1 MAQFPFEL
9 VSADK
14 VVFSGPAQ
22 AVVIPG
28 LEGDFQVL
36 ADHAPTMTSVRP
48 GVVGIDDANGKHIRV
63 FVRGGFAD
71 VNPMGLILLA
81 ETAIPFED
89 LNAAKLDQE
98 INNAEEDLADATEA
112 SKRQAQEKLDRLR
125 ELKDSMN
132 F

>member
-9 VSADK
+9 VSPDK

-98 INNAEEDLADATEA
+98 IKNAEEDLGDASEA
-112 SKRQAQEKLDRLR
+112 GKRQAQEKLDRLR